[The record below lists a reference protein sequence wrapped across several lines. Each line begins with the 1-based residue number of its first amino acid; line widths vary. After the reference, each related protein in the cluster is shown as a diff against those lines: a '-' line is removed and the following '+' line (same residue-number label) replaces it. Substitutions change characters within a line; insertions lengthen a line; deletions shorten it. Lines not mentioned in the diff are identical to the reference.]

1 MACVRWVGHDIRR
14 LYPSGVLDYRELYF
28 FSLSGPSVRWRRG
41 GVRTPLLLD
50 GTCGGLEAARARV
63 AHPRRAMRQHGEVE
77 RVVRVQ
83 LGELIPHVLLEQRRQ
98 ALVVLIGDEANAH
111 LSAET

>member
-1 MACVRWVGHDIRR
+1 
-14 LYPSGVLDYRELYF
+14 
-28 FSLSGPSVRWRRG
+28 
-41 GVRTPLLLD
+41 
-50 GTCGGLEAARARV
+50 
-63 AHPRRAMRQHGEVE
+63 MRQHGEVE